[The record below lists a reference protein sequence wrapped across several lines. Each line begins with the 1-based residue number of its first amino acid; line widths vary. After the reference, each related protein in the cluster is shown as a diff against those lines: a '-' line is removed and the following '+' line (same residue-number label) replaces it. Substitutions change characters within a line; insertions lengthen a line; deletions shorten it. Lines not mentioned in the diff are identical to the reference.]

1 MLNFYK
7 IRVYVLNL
15 FFKKHTEQKSE
26 NNNEKRH
33 NSIILKY
40 NFVKENDPNIL
51 FL

>member
-15 FFKKHTEQKSE
+15 FKRNTEQKSE

-40 NFVKENDPNIL
+40 NFVKKNDPNIL
-51 FL
+51 LL